1 MKLES
6 GWYSCKKA
14 EGGIKLGEIKDEFG
28 VNYKEL
34 IKRNK
39 ENIA

>member
-14 EGGIKLGEIKDEFG
+14 EGGIKDVFEVIFI
-28 VNYKEL
+28 EL